1 MGMSSMKQEKLTEI
15 VCIIDRS
22 GSMGSIR
29 DDAIGSFNTFLKD
42 QQSLSGEAL
51 MTIVLFDDQ
60 YEIMHNGT
68 RIGYVPPLTTKTYV
82 PRGSTALFDAIGRT
96 INDVKSRISRTEDQ
110 RKIPDNVIVAILTD
124 GEENA
129 STEFNLSQIES
140 MIKNQIKKDQWNF
153 VYLSAD
159 PKAFE
164 DAGKIGIARNNV
176 VRFEADSE
184 GIQDC
189 CRQMNAVCCNIRA
202 EPKPVQRKKK

>member
-1 MGMSSMKQEKLTEI
+1 MGMSRMKPEKLTEI

-29 DDAIGSFNTFLKD
+29 DDAIG
-42 QQSLSGEAL
+42 
-51 MTIVLFDDQ
+51 
-60 YEIMHNGT
+60 
-68 RIGYVPPLTTKTYV
+68 
-82 PRGSTALFDAIGRT
+82 RT
-96 INDVKSRISRTEDQ
+96 INEVKSRINKTEDQ
-110 RKIPDNVIVAILTD
+110 KKIPGNVIVAILTD

-164 DAGKIGIARNNV
+164 DAGKMGIASNNV

-189 CRQMNAVCCNIRA
+189 CRQMNAVCCEMRA

>member
-1 MGMSSMKQEKLTEI
+1 MRG
-15 VCIIDRS
+15 
-22 GSMGSIR
+22 G
-29 DDAIGSFNTFLKD
+29 
-42 QQSLSGEAL
+42 
-51 MTIVLFDDQ
+51 
-60 YEIMHNGT
+60 
-68 RIGYVPPLTTKTYV
+68 VPPLDED
-82 PRGSTALFDAIGRT
+82 PRGNCRLLMGAANAIGRT
-96 INDVKSRISRTEDQ
+96 INEVKSRISKTEDQ

-140 MIKNQIKKDQWNF
+140 MIKNQIEKDQWNF

-164 DAGKIGIARNNV
+164 DAGKIGIVRDNV

-189 CRQMNAVCCNIRA
+189 CRQMNAVCCEMRA